1 MFMNWSIQAVDGT
14 VLHSFISNKISRSAC
29 AVRFDDWRENETLIE
44 VLDEG
49 RYERPI
55 ISNRD

>member
-1 MFMNWSIQAVDGT
+1 MAQFCILLSAIKSLD
-14 VLHSFISNKISRSAC
+14 LHFD
-29 AVRFDDWRENETLIE
+29 VWFDDWRENETLIE

>member
-1 MFMNWSIQAVDGT
+1 MHFAVW
-14 VLHSFISNKISRSAC
+14 
-29 AVRFDDWRENETLIE
+29 FDDWRENETLIE
-44 VLDEG
+44 VLDGG

>member
-1 MFMNWSIQAVDGT
+1 MEQFCILLSAIKSPK
-14 VLHSFISNKISRSAC
+14 LHFD
-29 AVRFDDWRENETLIE
+29 VWFDDWRENETLIE